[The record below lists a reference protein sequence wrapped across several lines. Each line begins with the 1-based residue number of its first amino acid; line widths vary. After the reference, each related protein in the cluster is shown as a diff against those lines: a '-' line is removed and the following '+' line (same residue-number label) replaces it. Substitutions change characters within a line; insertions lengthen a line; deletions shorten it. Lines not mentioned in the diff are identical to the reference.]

1 MRGQLTRLALDGR
14 SKDCV
19 ALMQELG
26 DWQSN
31 DGNAIA
37 TALSIPYLGAS
48 KQWARS

>member
-1 MRGQLTRLALDGR
+1 MRGQLTRLARDGR

-31 DGNAIA
+31 DGNAIT